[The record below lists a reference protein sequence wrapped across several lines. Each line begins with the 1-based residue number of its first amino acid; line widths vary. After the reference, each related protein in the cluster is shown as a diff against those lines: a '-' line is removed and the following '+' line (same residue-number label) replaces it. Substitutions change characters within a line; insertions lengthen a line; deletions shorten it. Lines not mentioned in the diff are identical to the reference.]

1 MVSSDSAIDERIIL
15 LRKDM
20 WGIFRIHKWVSQWDN
35 FKLLDEQVT
44 LAHILNVLNSKK
56 MNVTKNEILYCFN
69 QYYNRDYHSDK
80 DSYLKWLYGLV
91 DNKKTKHRVVSE
103 TKEPISPLKLKKTES
118 NKGKALQTQKTLRGA
133 V

>member
-1 MVSSDSAIDERIIL
+1 MVSSDESINGRLIEM
-15 LRKDM
+15 RKDK
-20 WGIFRIHKWVSQWDN
+20 WGLFRIHKWLTGWDN
-35 FKLLDEQVT
+35 FKLLDEQVV
-44 LAHILNVLNSKK
+44 LAHILNVLNSEK

-103 TKEPISPLKLKKTES
+103 TKELISPLKLKKTYES
-118 NKGKALQTQKTLRGA
+118 EGEALQTQKTLRGA